1 MNIKNEP
8 LLILQ
13 KNADKEKNRVIIP
26 SSFIKENGYQFYMKV
41 YKDKIELIPIKQKE
55 KKENCKIKKKQQVSV
70 YKKYLF

>member
-41 YKDKIELIPIKQKE
+41 YEDKIELIPIKQKE
-55 KKENCKIKKKQQVSV
+55 KEK
-70 YKKYLF
+70 

>member
-1 MNIKNEP
+1 MNTKNEP

-55 KKENCKIKKKQQVSV
+55 KEK
-70 YKKYLF
+70 

>member
-1 MNIKNEP
+1 MHGKEEP

-41 YKDKIELIPIKQKE
+41 YKNRIELVPIKQTKE
-55 KKENCKIKKKQQVSV
+55 KEK
-70 YKKYLF
+70 

>member
-1 MNIKNEP
+1 MNIKKEP

-55 KKENCKIKKKQQVSV
+55 NEK
-70 YKKYLF
+70 